1 MKTMTLQLANP
12 LYRWIRGIDSVA
24 AALEGGRG

>member
-12 LYRWIRGIDSVA
+12 LYRWIRGIDSA